1 MNFVVFNVAFLFL
14 FCSKTLLSIH
24 PDQLIATDLLNFKE
38 KKDFI
43 QSHQPL
49 DTLILQHLAVY
60 NLHKSRDGGG
70 TRDGDGDGG
79 TKDGDGGTKDGG
91 GDGTKDGGGDG
102 TRDGGGD
109 GTIDG
114 GDDGGRKDGG
124 TRDGDGERR
133 YGDEEAR
140 DGARK
145 KNVVSN
151 PNSDFSSST
160 LADQYSVLLKLD
172 LRGGFGR
179 KDEMIGEKGENG
191 EKDKDKSGGKT
202 EEEKEGDGGRMNKMG
217 AMKFGDV
224 KRSGKMKVNEWVN
237 EWERGLNGF
246 HESSDEA
253 IHKKVKFDDN
263 INNEAVKNDVN
274 NNNNN
279 KKNINN
285 NDNNNNNVNNND
297 NNNNNVNNND
307 NNNNNINNNNNNNND
322 SNNNNININKKFE
335 KIIKEFRQ
343 KRRRRSVPEHNIQTV
358 KVTNDF

>member
-79 TKDGDGGTKDGG
+79 TKDGG
-91 GDGTKDGGGDG
+91 GDGTKDGDGDG
-102 TRDGGGD
+102 GMKDGGGD

-124 TRDGDGERR
+124 TRDGDGEGR
-133 YGDEEAR
+133 YGDEEVR
-140 DGARK
+140 DGAGK

-172 LRGGFGR
+172 PRGGLGR

-191 EKDKDKSGGKT
+191 EKDRDKSGGKT
-202 EEEKEGDGGRMNKMG
+202 EEEKEGDGGRMNKVG
-217 AMKFGDV
+217 SMKFGDV
-224 KRSGKMKVNEWVN
+224 KKSGKMKVNEWVN

-307 NNNNNINNNNNNNND
+307 
-322 SNNNNININKKFE
+322 SNNNNINIDKNFE
-335 KIIKEFRQ
+335 KIIKKFRQ